1 MKMRVARNGFVI
13 FAAVVGSLLATTQS
27 AVGQT
32 VPFYADGFGAYTPAD
47 GTFVAPGVGTRLG
60 RYVTL
65 GGVVVTPTDNPL
77 VSTFESTADGNV
89 GIATGASS
97 GDTLLTRFENGVVTL
112 TPTGNSDEFTAIWE
126 ADAVVLGGTGD
137 LENAKP
143 TRKPLRV
150 VAINAPFKLTD
161 ATWNFK
167 WTLEGNINLGPRKGR
182 FTTPLKIFGGGF
194 VPVLPASPSPEV
206 WQTFG
211 IATQLGRYT
220 SPSLN
225 SSDANTVQIDLD
237 EEFLSDYPVGE
248 ELLIPFSGSSTFI
261 AANRRKLAIFFECFI
276 EILPVEGTIRW
287 VADFTPVVED
297 STGKFRRVESGS
309 IVMLAFSPFR
319 MSNVPFI
326 WFGDGDLVY
335 GRRN

>member
-1 MKMRVARNGFVI
+1 MI
-13 FAAVVGSLLATTQS
+13 LAAVVGPLLATTQS

-77 VSTFESTADGNV
+77 VSKFESTAEGNV

-97 GDTLLTRFENGVVTL
+97 GDSLLTRFENGIVTL
-112 TPTGNSDEFTAIWE
+112 TPTGNPDEFTAIWE

-137 LENAKP
+137 FENAKP

-150 VAINAPFKLTD
+150 VAINAAFQLTD
-161 ATWNFK
+161 ATWKFK

-182 FTTPLKIFGGGF
+182 LTTPLKIFGGGF
-194 VPVLPASPSPEV
+194 IPELPSAASQEV
-206 WQTFG
+206 WQTSG

-220 SPSLN
+220 SPSLD
-225 SSDANTVQIDLD
+225 SSDANTVQLDLD
-237 EEFLSDYPVGE
+237 ADFVSDYPVE
-248 ELLIPFSGSSTFI
+248 DESLIPFSGSSTFI
-261 AANRRKLAIFFECFI
+261 AANGKRLAMFFEGFI
-276 EILPVEGTIRW
+276 EILPVDGTIRW

-297 STGKFRRVESGS
+297 STGKFKRVESGS
-309 IVMLAFSPFR
+309 IVMLAFSPLQ

-326 WFGDGDLVY
+326 WIGDGDLVY
-335 GRRN
+335 GKKK